1 MIYFIIYTN
10 VIMQIYYFMS
20 DFLYSKIYFWDST
33 FAFMSVLVDH
43 SFLCHTL
50 FMKRCSASL
59 KTENSKLKLHRNTV
73 FIYQIGKIKKLN
85 NTIYWWSYP
94 MQNFYTFHV
103 GTQSNIFMKSI
114 HNYTY
119 IYLWSHS
126 LTSRNLPCRYTY
138 HSIKKIHIYC
148 AV

>member
-73 FIYQIGKIKKLN
+73 FIYQIGKIFIL
-85 NTIYWWSYP
+85 
-94 MQNFYTFHV
+94 
-103 GTQSNIFMKSI
+103 FMLELKV
-114 HNYTY
+114 
-119 IYLWSHS
+119 IYLWKAYTITHIFIFDSILSH
-126 LTSRNLPCRYTY
+126 LEIYPADTPTTVL
-138 HSIKKIHIYC
+138 KKYIYIVQFKV
-148 AV
+148 ALFITEKHWK